1 VHSFYNFKLSNPT
14 LQELADEFISG
25 KQNIVIVQLNQL
37 YDQIKVDDY
46 CFISLAGDIQKMSKA
61 GSEWERGLAG
71 IAKISKA
78 PYDKGYD
85 TSTKN
90 TLKNFKIQVSMYLV
104 LPHAM
109 EKKDFIPYENAYDS
123 AGIGPSTRGEQN
135 QAIKKLEEKQSIAVV
150 RAIIDKYP
158 NLENTIDDL
167 FDEAF
172 LTSVKDYMNIRIL
185 ENKRFIGKGPSDM
198 EKGENLI
205 YYGIPGSG
213 KSHKIEKNYNLTDQN
228 FERIVFHQD
237 YDYSDFIGQ
246 ILPSL
251 SEDRVVYSFEPGPFT
266 RILKKSFENLNEN
279 YYLII
284 EEINR
289 GNAPSIFGDIFQ
301 LLDRKATGDSDYSI
315 TNRKISTYIWP
326 SEPDKKVF
334 IPQNLFI
341 VATMNTSDQN
351 VFTLDTAFKRRWKMI
366 RIKND
371 LNTPAFA
378 NTIIHKTDITWKN
391 FATRIN
397 EEILNENSIDNEDKC
412 LGAFFINEEEL
423 SDINLFSQK
432 VLSFLWSDVFKF
444 NRSQIFD
451 LEKNSSFDDI
461 LSNANE
467 DFNSI
472 FTIDFP
478 KESENNLAQ

>member
-1 VHSFYNFKLSNPT
+1 MHSFYNYKLSNPT
-14 LQELADEFISG
+14 LQILANEFMAGEKDIE
-25 KQNIVIVQLNQL
+25 IVQLNQL
-37 YDQIKVDDY
+37 FDQIKVDDY
-46 CFISLAGDIQKMSKA
+46 CFISLAGDIQQMRRA
-61 GSEWERGLAG
+61 GSEWERGLIG
-71 IAKISKA
+71 IAKISKE

-85 TSTKN
+85 SSSSN
-90 TLKNFKIQVSMYLV
+90 NQRNFKIKVSMYLV

-123 AGIGPSTRGEQN
+123 AGIGPSTKGEQN
-135 QAIKKLEEKQSIAVV
+135 QAIKKLEEKQAIAVV
-150 RAIIDKYP
+150 RGILDKYP

-167 FDEAF
+167 FDQAF
-172 LTSVKDYMNIRIL
+172 LNSVKTYMNIRIL
-185 ENKRFIGKGPSDM
+185 KNKRFNGKGSSNM
-198 EKGENLI
+198 KKGENII

-213 KSHKIEKNYNLTDQN
+213 KSHEIEKNYNLTDQN

-237 YDYSDFIGQ
+237 YDYCDFIGQ

-251 SEDRVVYSFEPGPFT
+251 KEDRVVYSFEPGPFT
-266 RILKKSFENLNEN
+266 RILKKTFENLNEN

-301 LLDRKATGDSDYSI
+301 LLDRNTTGDSDYSI
-315 TNRKISTYIWP
+315 TNSKISTYIWP
-326 SEPDKKVF
+326 SEPNKKVF

-341 VATMNTSDQN
+341 IATMNTADQN

-371 LNTPAFA
+371 LNNSPFA
-378 NTIIHKTDITWKN
+378 NTLINKTDLSWKD
-391 FATRIN
+391 FAIRIN

-412 LGAFFINEEEL
+412 LGAFFIKEEEL

-432 VLSFLWSDVFKF
+432 VLSFLWSDVFKY
-444 NRSQIFD
+444 NRSQIFNLD
-451 LEKNSSFDDI
+451 KNSSFDDI
-461 LSNANE
+461 LTNATK

-478 KESENNLAQ
+478 KESDEILD